1 VSLSI
6 NRFLGQRLLVVGN
19 GLLWKFTK
27 GGQFEFACLISDHYG
42 AGIAFS
48 EGELLLPSTAAE

>member
-1 VSLSI
+1 MSLSI

-27 GGQFEFACLISDHYG
+27 RGQFKFACLISDHYG
-42 AGIAFS
+42 AGIA
-48 EGELLLPSTAAE
+48 G